1 MKILS
6 KKATTA
12 DRLAEL
18 MDEMNILQADII
30 RMAAPICAKYNMKL
44 SRSDLSQ
51 YISGKTEPG
60 QAKLTI
66 IAEALGVSE
75 AWLMGFDVQKHPSG
89 ISLAEPSSVNN
100 SKTVYQTD
108 QNNQQLVADSVPP
121 DSYYAM
127 SLFSQLSAADKKK
140 ITNLM
145 RKLLSGKALFE
156 E

>member
-18 MDEMNILQADII
+18 MEEMNIRQADII
-30 RMAAPICAKYNMKL
+30 RMAVPICAKYNMKL

-75 AWLMGFDVQKHPSG
+75 AWLMGFDVQKRPSG
-89 ISLAEPSSVNN
+89 MRPAKPSYENN
-100 SKTVYQTD
+100 KAVYETD
-108 QNNQQLVADSVPP
+108 NDNRQFVADSVPP

-127 SLFSQLSAADKKK
+127 SLFLQLSAADKKK

-145 RKLLSGKALFE
+145 RKLLSGKASIE

>member
-18 MDEMNILQADII
+18 MDEMNIRQADII

-66 IAEALGVSE
+66 IAEALDVSE
-75 AWLMGFDVQKHPSG
+75 AWLMGFDVQKRPSG
-89 ISLAEPSSVNN
+89 IRSAEPSYENN
-100 SKTVYQTD
+100 KAVYETD
-108 QNNQQLVADSVPP
+108 KEDKQLVADSVPP
-121 DSYYAM
+121 DSYYAV

-145 RKLLSGKALFE
+145 RKLLSGKASFE